1 MVEIPIFNSFYKNPI
16 LLDLFKKDSNLSSFH
31 NGTELSHIDRD
42 FLEKR
47 DISIEN
53 REVLYQVISS
63 QYSKTGLKIPENL
76 KAIKNKGVF
85 TITTGHQLCVFGG
98 PQYFIHKIISV
109 ITIVE
114 NLKLKFKDFDFI
126 PLFWMAS
133 EDHDFQ
139 EISSLNIFNKNLS
152 VVKEDGKGVGKL
164 NPEIFSPILESLKDL
179 FKNDFRF
186 KNLESIFSASLNQ
199 QNWANATR
207 YWISKV
213 FEKENLIVIDADDVK
228 LKKLFLPVF
237 KNELE
242 KQFIYNS
249 VENTNN
255 KLRSLGYEPKIN
267 PRVLNLFFLE
277 DKKRHRIIFE
287 NNVFKIGDSNLKLE
301 EILSLLNSSPEK
313 FSPNVLMRPI
323 YQELLLPN
331 LVYVGGPSELVY
343 WSQLKKSFDQVDIN
357 FPILILRDHF
367 NWMSEK
373 SYKQWKNLGFSDD
386 DLAINPDTL
395 IKNYVLNS
403 NNETF
408 DFKIENELLDK
419 LFQNLLDKA
428 KGVETTLEPSVNGT
442 IKGMKSDLEKI
453 KNKFLKALKNKEELK
468 KNQLNKISSQ
478 LHVNNKL
485 TERIDS
491 FIPMYVRNEKEY
503 IKTLKSCSQPEN
515 KTIKIIIY

>member
-1 MVEIPIFNSFYKNPI
+1 MIEIPLFNSFYKNPI
-16 LLDLFKKDSNLSSFH
+16 LMDLFKKDSNLSSFH
-31 NGTELSHIDRD
+31 NGTDLSHIDRD
-42 FLEKR
+42 FFEKR
-47 DISIEN
+47 DLNIEN

-76 KAIKNKGVF
+76 KAIKNKGAF

-109 ITIVE
+109 LKIVE

-139 EISSLNIFNKNLS
+139 EISSINIFNKNLS
-152 VVKEDGKGVGKL
+152 VSKEDGMGVGKL
-164 NPEIFSPILESLKDL
+164 NPEIFTPILESLKDL

-186 KNLESIFSASLNQ
+186 KNLESIFSAALSQ

-228 LKKLFLPVF
+228 LKKLFLPIF

-242 KQFIYNS
+242 DQFIYNS
-249 VENTNN
+249 VENTNS

-277 DKKRHRIIFE
+277 DEKRHRIIFE
-287 NNVFKIGDSNLKLE
+287 DNVFKIGDINLNLK
-301 EILSLLNSSPEK
+301 EILNLLNNSPEK
-313 FSPNVLMRPI
+313 FSPNVLMRPL

-343 WSQLKKSFDQVDIN
+343 WSQLKKTFDQVDIN

-373 SYKQWKNLGFSDD
+373 SYKQWKNLGFSDN
-386 DLAINPDTL
+386 DLAKKPDTL
-395 IKNYVLNS
+395 IKNYVLSS
-403 NNETF
+403 NNETL
-408 DFKIENELLDK
+408 DFKIENELLEK
-419 LFQNLLDKA
+419 LSQNLLAKA
-428 KGVETTLEPSVNGT
+428 NGIETTLEPSVNGT
-442 IKGMKSDLEKI
+442 VKGMMSDLDKV

-485 TERIDS
+485 TERVDS
-491 FIPMYVRNEKEY
+491 FIPMYVKGEKDY
-503 IKTLKSCSQPEN
+503 IRTLKTYSKPEN
-515 KTIKIIIY
+515 KSIKIIIY